1 MHEQANIDVGQR
13 ELENKVVLS
22 FITTN
27 CPLVSVSMMILL
39 SLEDIHLQWLV
50 EVKENIT
57 MNEEKLQVSI
67 F

>member
-1 MHEQANIDVGQR
+1 MHEQANIDAGLKW
-13 ELENKVVLS
+13 LENKVVLW
-22 FITTN
+22 FITAN